1 MLRRAAAA
9 AEVLGWWVALTAV
22 WTVLIS
28 SVDPLETAVGAAAAL
43 LAACAARGARRAA
56 GGGLR

>member
-1 MLRRAAAA
+1 MARGVAGAV
-9 AEVLGWWVALTAV
+9 AEVLAWWAGLTAV

-28 SVDPLETAVGAAAAL
+28 RADTLELAVGAGAAL

-56 GGGLR
+56 DR